1 MKRRT
6 FTTSSLLGAFSLVW
20 SRWSRGQSPR
30 DRSADE
36 SPQPPRDG
44 PRGRR
49 VADPGAGP
57 DLQQPLLPKD
67 DSEKRAMAALD
78 QARKG
83 QRYAN
88 VSTADGRLLRQLT
101 EAVGAK
107 RVVEFGTSTGES
119 GIWLGIALRKTG
131 GHLDTHDIDA
141 GRIAVARQN
150 FRRAGLDDL
159 ITIIEGDGHE
169 TVKQHRDPVD
179 VVFIDAD
186 KEGYADYLEKILPL
200 VRPGGLILA
209 HNMRRPPVH
218 PSYLKAITTNPA
230 LDTSFVL
237 MDGAGIG
244 ITLKK
249 R

>member
-6 FTTSSLLGAFSLVW
+6 FTLSSLIAAFPLAWPRLVP
-20 SRWSRGQSPR
+20 GQVPG
-30 DRSADE
+30 DRSADA
-36 SPQPPRDG
+36 PAQPPRTKG
-44 PRGRR
+44 GRSR
-49 VADPGAGP
+49 TSQGDAP
-57 DLQQPLLPKD
+57 DLQQPMLPRD
-67 DSEKRAMAALD
+67 DDERKALAALEE
-78 QARKG
+78 ARKG

-88 VSTADGRLLRQLT
+88 VSTSDGRLMRQLT
-101 EAVGAK
+101 EALGAK
-107 RVVEFGTSTGES
+107 RVVELGTSTGES
-119 GIWLGIALRKTG
+119 GIWFAMALRKTG
-131 GHLDTHDIDA
+131 GHLFTHDIDP
-141 GRIAVARQN
+141 GRIAVARRN
-150 FRRAGLDDL
+150 FERAQVSDL

-169 TVKQHRDPVD
+169 TIKQHKEPVD
-179 VVFIDAD
+179 LAFIDAD
-186 KEGYADYLEKILPL
+186 KEGYADYLEKILPV

-209 HNMRRPPVH
+209 HNMRQPPVH

>member
-6 FTTSSLLGAFSLVW
+6 FTTSSLLGALSLAW
-20 SRWSRGQSPR
+20 SRWARGQAPR
-30 DRSADE
+30 ERSADE
-36 SPQPPRDG
+36 SPQPPRNG
-44 PRGRR
+44 PRGRGG
-49 VADPGAGP
+49 ADQGAGP
-57 DLQQPLLPKD
+57 DLQKPLLPKD
-67 DSEKRAMAALD
+67 DTEKKAMAALD
-78 QARKG
+78 EARKG

-88 VSTADGRLLRQLT
+88 VSSADGRLLRQLT
-101 EAVGAK
+101 EALDAK

-119 GIWLGIALRKTG
+119 GIWFAMALRKTG
-131 GHLDTHDIDA
+131 GHLYTHDIDP
-141 GRIAVARQN
+141 GRIAVARTN
-150 FRRAGLDDL
+150 FKRAGLDDL
-159 ITIIEGDGHE
+159 ITIIEGDGHA
-169 TVKQHRDPVD
+169 TIKQHKDPVD

-186 KEGYADYLEKILPL
+186 KEGYADYLEKILPI

>member
-6 FTTSSLLGAFSLVW
+6 FAFSSLLAAFPFTSPKLA
-20 SRWSRGQSPR
+20 RGQEPR
-30 DRSADE
+30 DRASDAPTQQPRTKGGRSRADQGE
-36 SPQPPRDG
+36 
-44 PRGRR
+44 
-49 VADPGAGP
+49 GP
-57 DLQQPLLPKD
+57 DLQQPMLPKD
-67 DSEKRAMAALD
+67 DDERKALAALD
-78 QARKG
+78 EARKG

-88 VSTADGRLLRQLT
+88 VSTADGRLMRQLT
-101 EAVGAK
+101 EALGAK
-107 RVVEFGTSTGES
+107 RVVELGMSTGES
-119 GIWLGIALRKTG
+119 GIWFAMALRKTG
-131 GHLDTHDIDA
+131 GHLFTHDIDP
-141 GRIAVARQN
+141 GRIAVARRN
-150 FRRAGLDDL
+150 FERAGVTDL

-169 TVKQHRDPVD
+169 TIKQQKEPVD
-179 VVFIDAD
+179 VAFIDAD
-186 KEGYADYLEKILPL
+186 KEGYADYLEKILPV